1 MRVWS
6 TECTN
11 AQSTE
16 WESDA
21 YTLQATM
28 AGLNGDSKER
38 EINTQTYLEKVKKKL
53 SWLGKVNSFLV
64 ENEQWGSKRTLYQ
77 KGVTL

>member
-1 MRVWS
+1 MPQSISTSEQLIHHMRVWS

-38 EINTQTYLEKVKKKL
+38 EINTQTYLEKVKKSYL
-53 SWLGKVNSFLV
+53 D
-64 ENEQWGSKRTLYQ
+64 
-77 KGVTL
+77 